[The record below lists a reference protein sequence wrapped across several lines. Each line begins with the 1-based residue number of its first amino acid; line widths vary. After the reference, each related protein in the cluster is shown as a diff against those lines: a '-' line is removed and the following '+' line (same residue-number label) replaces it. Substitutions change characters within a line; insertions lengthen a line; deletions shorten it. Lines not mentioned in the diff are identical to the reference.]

1 MRRALIKYFSSVKF
15 TFVFSIQQI
24 PLMKPVLY
32 LIPVP
37 ISDSPASEA
46 IPQSTTDLINTLEHF
61 IVEDI
66 RTARRQLRKM
76 GFTGVIDDL
85 SFYLLNEHTA
95 DSELNQL
102 LLPLESGH
110 STGLMS
116 EAGLPGVA
124 DPGSDFIRMVHQS
137 GFRVKPLVG
146 PSSIFL
152 ALMAS
157 GLNGQQF
164 SFHGYL
170 PVIKEMRI
178 KELKKLEKKS
188 AASGETQ
195 IFMETPYRNMA
206 VFDDITGHCKASSLL
221 CIAADITAENEW
233 IRTKTIAEWKINRPD
248 IHKHPAIF
256 ILSGSA

>member
-1 MRRALIKYFSSVKF
+1 
-15 TFVFSIQQI
+15 
-24 PLMKPVLY
+24 MKPILY

-37 ISDSPASEA
+37 ISDSPADEV
-46 IPQSTTDLINTLEHF
+46 IPRSQIDLLNRLEHF

-95 DSELNQL
+95 DSELHKL

-124 DPGSDFIRMVHQS
+124 DPGSEYIRLVHQS
-137 GFRVKPLVG
+137 GFRVRPLVG

-164 SFHGYL
+164 RFQGYL
-170 PVIKEMRI
+170 PVKKDMRI
-178 KELKKLEKKS
+178 RELRKLEKKS
-188 AASGETQ
+188 AETGETQ

-206 VFDDITGHCKASSLL
+206 VFEDIISHCKPSTLL
-221 CIAADITAENEW
+221 CIAADITDDIEW
-233 IRTKTIAEWKINRPD
+233 IRTKTIAEWKNNRPD

-256 ILSGSA
+256 VLSGRE

>member
-1 MRRALIKYFSSVKF
+1 MEA
-15 TFVFSIQQI
+15 
-24 PLMKPVLY
+24 VLY

-37 ISDSPASEA
+37 ISGSPAGQV
-46 IPQSTTDLINTLEHF
+46 IPAPVRDLLNSLEHF

-76 GFTGVIDDL
+76 GFTGSLDEL
-85 SFYLLNEHTA
+85 GFYILNEHTPEA
-95 DSELNQL
+95 DMYQL
-102 LLPLESGH
+102 LLPLENGYCV
-110 STGLMS
+110 GLMS

-124 DPGSDFIRMVHQS
+124 DPGSELISLAHNS

-164 SFHGYL
+164 SFRGYL
-170 PVIKEMRI
+170 PVKREMRI
-178 KELKKLEKKS
+178 RELQRLERIS
-188 AASGETQ
+188 SETGETQ

-206 VFDDITGHCKASSLL
+206 VFEDITRHCRASTLL
-221 CIAADITAENEW
+221 CIAADLTDEGEW
-233 IRTKTIAEWKINRPD
+233 IRLRTVAGWKKNRPD

-256 ILSGSA
+256 IMSGRK

>member
-1 MRRALIKYFSSVKF
+1 
-15 TFVFSIQQI
+15 
-24 PLMKPVLY
+24 MKPVLY

-37 ISDSPASEA
+37 ISDSLANQV
-46 IPQSTTDLINTLEHF
+46 IPRPHTDLLNTLEHY

-76 GFTGVIDDL
+76 GFSGVIDDL
-85 SFYLLNEHTA
+85 TFYLLNEHT
-95 DSELNQL
+95 SSTELNQL
-102 LLPLESGH
+102 LLPLEKGH

-124 DPGSDFIRMVHQS
+124 DPGYDYIRMVHQS

-164 SFHGYL
+164 CFHGYL
-170 PVIKEMRI
+170 PVKKEMRI
-178 KELKKLEKKS
+178 KELLRLEKKS
-188 AASGETQ
+188 VETGETQ

-206 VFDDITGHCKASSLL
+206 VFDDIISRCKPSTLL
-221 CIAADITAENEW
+221 CIAADITDDKEW
-233 IRTKTIAEWKINRPD
+233 IRIYTISEWKNKRPD
-248 IHKHPAIF
+248 IHKHLAIF
-256 ILSGSA
+256 VLSGR